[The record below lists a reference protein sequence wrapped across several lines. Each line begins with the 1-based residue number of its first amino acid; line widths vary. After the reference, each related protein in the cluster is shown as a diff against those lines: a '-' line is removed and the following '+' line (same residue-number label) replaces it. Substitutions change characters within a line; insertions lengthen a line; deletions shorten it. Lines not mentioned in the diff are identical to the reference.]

1 MTVGRGWVGFVGARC
16 RCFCPWSG
24 HLEMMLVIVVLQT
37 GDKLVNFVQSAKA
50 TFAVSECFFI
60 IV

>member
-1 MTVGRGWVGFVGARC
+1 MTVGRGWVGFVGAS
-16 RCFCPWSG
+16 CFCPWSG

-37 GDKLVNFVQSAKA
+37 GDKLVNFVQSAMA